1 MSTNVLLLTPYSFK
15 KYGGVQ
21 SQVNLIE
28 EYLDTH
34 EEFKVKVFAH
44 GKHKKLDKSL
54 IFNIPFNSS
63 VSSVMLFPNR
73 ELFKQYLSWADVV
86 HVHEPFV
93 PILFWRLPKN
103 IKYVFTHHAALHPY
117 VLFLLKILYK
127 LFSFNSSS
135 THVSKDSMNNAL
147 TLNNKS
153 KLIPN
158 MIKINKDVS
167 FSEEKGYLFIGR
179 QEKRKNVEYFKL
191 LSDHKNFKNSKF
203 IAITNKLID
212 SKNIEVYINPSENQK
227 KDIFKLTNIYLALN
241 TKSESFGIT
250 ILEAVNNGN
259 LAITSNLNAFK
270 NVLVESHIVF
280 KNKEFDSLIE
290 VLSNLTHSK
299 LAELWK
305 NQYEEIKKYD
315 LDKNMKEFISIYTNL

>member
-1 MSTNVLLLTPYSFK
+1 VSTNVLLLTPYSFK

-34 EEFKVKVFAH
+34 EEFNVKVFAH
-44 GKHKKLDKSL
+44 GKHKKLNKSM

-73 ELFKQYLSWADVV
+73 KLLKKHLMWADVV

-103 IKYVFTHHAALHPY
+103 IKYVFTHHAALNPF
-117 VLFLLKILYK
+117 VLFLLKVLYK

-135 THVSKDSMNNAL
+135 THVSKDSKNNAL
-147 TLNNKS
+147 TLSENS
-153 KLIPN
+153 QLIPN

-167 FSEEKGYLFIGR
+167 FSGESGYLFIGR
-179 QEKRKNVEYFKL
+179 QEKRKNIKLFKL
-191 LSDHKNFKNSKF
+191 LSNHKNFKNLRF
-203 IAITNKLID
+203 IAITNKNFE
-212 SKNIEVYINPSENQK
+212 SNIEVYINPNDIQK
-227 KDIFKLTNIYLALN
+227 NKIFQLTNIYLALN
-241 TKSESFGIT
+241 TRSESFGIT
-250 ILEAVNNGN
+250 ILEAINNGN

-270 NVLVESHIVF
+270 NVLVDSHIIF
-280 KNKEFDSLIE
+280 KNNNLDSLIQ
-290 VLSNLTHSK
+290 VLYDLEKSK
-299 LAELWK
+299 LADLWK

-315 LDKNMKEFISIYTNL
+315 LDKNMKEFISIYTKV